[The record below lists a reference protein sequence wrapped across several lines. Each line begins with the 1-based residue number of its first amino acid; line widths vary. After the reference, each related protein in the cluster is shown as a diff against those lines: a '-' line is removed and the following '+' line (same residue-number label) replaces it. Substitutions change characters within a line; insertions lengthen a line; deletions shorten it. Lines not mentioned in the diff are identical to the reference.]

1 MDSLERFA
9 QNQRIIEEF
18 VSQWLGALPSTTA
31 RLAHVALLRD
41 VYTGLYSHVFLEQSY
56 SKSAVHE
63 ALLYCHEELFE
74 KMLESSFQQQE
85 CDVRKCLANR
95 ETPAGEIA
103 RRWLETEIFRCF
115 VPAGTPRYL
124 VELFLSNSRVIL
136 GAIASE
142 RDCVHTAAWNLS
154 AQRQRAGNP

>member
-18 VSQWLGALPSTTA
+18 ASRWLGGLPSTTA

-41 VYTGLYSHVFLEQSY
+41 AYTGLYGHVILEQSY
-56 SKSAVHE
+56 AKGAVHE
-63 ALLYCHEELFE
+63 SLLYCHEELFE
-74 KMLESSFQQQE
+74 KMLETSFEQQE
-85 CDVRKCLANR
+85 RDLRKCLANR
-95 ETPAGEIA
+95 DTPAPEIA
-103 RRWLETEIFRCF
+103 RRWLEMEIFRCF

-124 VELFLSNSRVIL
+124 VELFVSNLRLIL

-142 RDCVHTAAWNLS
+142 RDWVHTAA
-154 AQRQRAGNP
+154 